1 MILLIDVSGH
11 DLLVL
16 DIDIMHLFKAKF
28 KPAVSYLQ
36 QRQILHFLIKST
48 KKNPYKIIKN
58 RYPHLNN
65 KIMFQK

>member
-48 KKNPYKIIKN
+48 KNPYKIIKS

>member
-36 QRQILHFLIKST
+36 QRQILHFSLKVQ
-48 KKNPYKIIKN
+48 KKPYKIIKS

>member
-48 KKNPYKIIKN
+48 KKTRIK
-58 RYPHLNN
+58 
-65 KIMFQK
+65 